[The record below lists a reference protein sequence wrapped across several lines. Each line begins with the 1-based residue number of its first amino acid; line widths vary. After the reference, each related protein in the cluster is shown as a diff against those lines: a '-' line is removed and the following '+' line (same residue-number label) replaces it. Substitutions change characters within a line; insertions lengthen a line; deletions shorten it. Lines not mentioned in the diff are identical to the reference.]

1 MNAVKVGIDL
11 GGTKVLI
18 IAGALEVR
26 FKTGLILNLQ
36 IWKKSSNPF

>member
-26 FKTGLILNLQ
+26 FKTGPNFKPADLE
-36 IWKKSSNPF
+36 KSSNPF